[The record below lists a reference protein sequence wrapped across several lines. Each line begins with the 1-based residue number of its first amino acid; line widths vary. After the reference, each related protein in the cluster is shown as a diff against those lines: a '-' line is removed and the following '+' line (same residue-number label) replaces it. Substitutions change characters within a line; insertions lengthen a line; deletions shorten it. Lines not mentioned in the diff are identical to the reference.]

1 MPDASPASLTAPSW
15 LRSASKPPTSRAEGG
30 LLADLGAGG
39 GEDSV
44 QVLDKAVEAA
54 GYKGMAANL
63 TRDSLLRNLDIADRL
78 GCLTATGLA
87 EMKRGRAATV
97 VRGPYAGD

>member
-1 MPDASPASLTAPSW
+1 M
-15 LRSASKPPTSRAEGG
+15 
-30 LLADLGAGG
+30 ADLGAGG

-54 GYKGMAANL
+54 GYKGMAATL
-63 TRDSLLRNLDIADRL
+63 TRDSLLRNLDIADKL

-97 VRGPYAGD
+97 VRGPYAGDQLSVDHIIPVPWCPNWTTSSPTWS

>member
-1 MPDASPASLTAPSW
+1 
-15 LRSASKPPTSRAEGG
+15 
-30 LLADLGAGG
+30 LADLGAGG

-63 TRDSLLRNLDIADRL
+63 TRDSLLRHLDIAHRL